1 MPLLLAYSPV
11 AQPRA
16 GRANQNP
23 CEVVP
28 LYEGLATG
36 SSMLWQSTNGKSGL
50 MGSRSAMGRKKF
62 FCPQEGG
69 KPLEAV
75 GEAYSQLGKQPP
87 PVVGH
92 KTPTGQ

>member
-28 LYEGLATG
+28 LYEGLVTG
-36 SSMLWQSTNGKSGL
+36 SSMLWQLTNGNSGP
-50 MGSRSAMGRKKF
+50 MGSRSAMGHKKSFVLRKAENHWK
-62 FCPQEGG
+62 Q
-69 KPLEAV
+69 LERPIRSWANNR
-75 GEAYSQLGKQPP
+75 LL
-87 PVVGH
+87 
-92 KTPTGQ
+92 